1 MTDKPA
7 ALHDALACL
16 AAIGEESRLRLY
28 ALLAEAEL
36 AVSELVTI
44 LGQSQPRVSRHLKL
58 LLEAGLVE
66 RRREGAWAFFHAPEK
81 GAPAAMARAVLARLD
96 HDDKALAADRARLGE
111 VRASRA
117 AQAQKYFAEH
127 APIWDETRRLHA
139 PGGGGRGGDSG
150 LGAGPRAALAPA
162 ARHRL
167 RGRAHAGAARAAR
180 RQRPGRGSLRRH
192 ARRGAGARRTGR
204 TAQRA
209 IAAGRYLRLAG
220 GPGHH
225 RSRHRPSGSAL
236 SRQSRPRLARGRADA
251 RAGRALDRGRFCASP
266 LRDAA

>member
-58 LLEAGLVE
+58 LLEARLVE

-81 GAPAAMARAVLARLD
+81 GAPAAMAQAVLARLD
-96 HDDKALAADRARLGE
+96 HDEKRLPPIA
-111 VRASRA
+111 RASARSGLP
-117 AQAQKYFAEH
+117 
-127 APIWDETRRLHA
+127 APRRRRNISPNTRRS
-139 PGGGGRGGDSG
+139 GTRRGGCTPRRRRSRRRFWPRRWIMRRA
-150 LGAGPRAALAPA
+150 GAA

-180 RQRPGRGSLRRH
+180 RQRLGR
-192 ARRGAGARRTGR
+192 
-204 TAQRA
+204 
-209 IAAGRYLRLAG
+209 
-220 GPGHH
+220 
-225 RSRHRPSGSAL
+225 
-236 SRQSRPRLARGRADA
+236 
-251 RAGRALDRGRFCASP
+251 
-266 LRDAA
+266 